1 MEVEEY
7 RNKILDILLNAK
19 DDEGK
24 ARLTEKAAHDLA
36 EEFSDQ
42 ELLDGMD
49 FNTPEEV
56 AEMLLDAD
64 WNKIKSYGK
73 RSEDYQ

>member
-7 RNKILDILLNAK
+7 RNKILEILLNAK

-42 ELLDGMD
+42 ELLDGMG

-56 AEMLLDAD
+56 AEMLLDSGLD
-64 WNKIKSYGK
+64 
-73 RSEDYQ
+73 

>member
-1 MEVEEY
+1 MENVSQY
-7 RNKILDILLNAK
+7 RQKILELLLNAK
-19 DDEGK
+19 DDEGNL
-24 ARLTEKAAHDLA
+24 RLNEHEAKKLS

-56 AEMLLDAD
+56 AEMLLD
-64 WNKIKSYGK
+64 SGL
-73 RSEDYQ
+73 

>member
-1 MEVEEY
+1 MKVEEY
-7 RNKILDILLNAK
+7 RNKILEILLNAK
-19 DDEGK
+19 DDEGN

-56 AEMLLDAD
+56 AEMLLDSGLD
-64 WNKIKSYGK
+64 
-73 RSEDYQ
+73 

>member
-1 MEVEEY
+1 MENVSQY
-7 RNKILDILLNAK
+7 RQKILEILLAAK
-19 DDEGK
+19 DDNGNL
-24 ARLTEKAAHDLA
+24 RLTEKQAKDLS

-56 AEMLLDAD
+56 AEMLLD
-64 WNKIKSYGK
+64 SGL
-73 RSEDYQ
+73 